1 MKKKKQ
7 IIMISIIIILLI
19 TIVIGFY
26 VYNCTDYLKTNQQLF
41 WKYVVKNSDITEVFS
56 NDNIEQFKNKKN
68 SNSYIT
74 KTDFFVNVNNQKY
87 NLNANSNANGGNNNI
102 ETKVSITKDS
112 DNIIDFNLVK
122 KNNIVGVKIDELAN
136 GYITLKNSNL
146 KQVFENMGI
155 TELDYIPDN
164 INWGT
169 AIDLL
174 EISEEDKNYLTD
186 KYSKFIVLDTQSQN
200 YSKEEAVGIKID
212 NVIHSATSYKLTL
225 TENETKKIL
234 VDTIKEISKDSRA
247 LNLISSKMKLLNLP
261 QEKCQISTISNK
273 LNELADKVD
282 NVYTTSDEFIE
293 ISVYVEKGNLLQTNL
308 KIYEDKLIKITCD
321 KENNG
326 INIKQELLKNDIDSK
341 FIVSISDALNKAVKM
356 VQEVNITN
364 KISDDKNSIETNIIV
379 ECKNNINLGYIST
392 TKITDDVEQ
401 NVDYDNSAKIILN
414 DLNERQFKN
423 LYNAV
428 KELLPKIYNEKKQ
441 LLLGDNQTNE
451 ESQQ

>member
-1 MKKKKQ
+1 
-7 IIMISIIIILLI
+7 
-19 TIVIGFY
+19 
-26 VYNCTDYLKTNQQLF
+26 
-41 WKYVVKNSDITEVFS
+41 
-56 NDNIEQFKNKKN
+56 
-68 SNSYIT
+68 
-74 KTDFFVNVNNQKY
+74 
-87 NLNANSNANGGNNNI
+87 
-102 ETKVSITKDS
+102 
-112 DNIIDFNLVK
+112 
-122 KNNIVGVKIDELAN
+122 
-136 GYITLKNSNL
+136 
-146 KQVFENMGI
+146 MGI

-321 KENNG
+321 KENNS